1 MSAGDPVAFGMPCSR
16 CGVVHATW
24 ACPVTFTNYTYA
36 QPMTPACAPVVPMQ
50 SFTCVAT
57 SDPRAL
63 PLRPDDV
70 ERIALRVVEL
80 LDARDRKPEPR
91 FYVVDHAGAGWGAY
105 HDRAEADERAAYLT
119 AAGRP
124 ALVTERSR

>member
-1 MSAGDPVAFGMPCSR
+1 VSGGDPVAFGMPCSR
-16 CGVVHATW
+16 CGVVHTTW
-24 ACPVTFTNYTYA
+24 ACPITFTNYACA

-63 PLRPDDV
+63 PMRDADV
-70 ERIALRVVEL
+70 ERIARRVVEL
-80 LDARDRKPEPR
+80 LDARDCKLEPR
-91 FYVVDHAGAGWGAY
+91 FFVVDHAGVGWGAY

-124 ALVTERSR
+124 ALVTEPVR